1 MSLKFSSIATA
12 ILIVALAALIS
23 ADTAAILPLHTAML
37 KPYMAV
43 TAIPAMAVEPL
54 AYTIRE
60 FCRAHGISICTYY
73 ELKKQNLAPAEMRM
87 GRVVRI
93 STEAAAA
100 WRQARESPDV
110 AEAEQSALTARVM
123 QERAR
128 QAAKHAIASP
138 HHISRRRIAEVA

>member
-1 MSLKFSSIATA
+1 MSRKFSSIAAA
-12 ILIVALAALIS
+12 ILIIALAALIS
-23 ADTAAILPLHTAML
+23 ADMAALLPLHTAML
-37 KPYMAV
+37 KAYMAV

-60 FCRAHGISICTYY
+60 FCGAHGISICTYY

-100 WRQARESPDV
+100 WRQARENPGK
-110 AEAEQSALTARVM
+110 AEAKVTAQTAKAM
-123 QERAR
+123 QARAVE
-128 QAAKHAIASP
+128 AAKHAIASP
-138 HHISRRRIAEVA
+138 KHVSHRTTEVA